1 MGGEA
6 RKQIADEQEQP
17 AHRWAQGE
25 LFVSIR
31 VVCSKCRKRS
41 KFPDQLAGHDV
52 MCRKCGATLTV
63 PGPVPA
69 TVPGPALATE
79 PEPVDATEP
88 AADESTREAADP
100 DSHTGARWNKWS
112 LAAAREHWVGRR
124 MELKRERERERE
136 RPVDRKR
143 RGRKK
148 VAPRNRR
155 PRQVAGARCRECEDG
170 KMRSRTVHRLGR
182 WPAMVGYVLLIP
194 AILGLIV
201 NLVILATAAFGLA
214 KAVSDVTRI
223 PVPTVGMVMR
233 VEEISDEQIALMTA
247 EQQQAVRAAR
257 LATTGATLGGMG
269 SRNGTGGFAL
279 VAWLMVAMS
288 GLFLSRKKQI
298 LRCTTCEIVLSA
310 P

>member
-1 MGGEA
+1 M
-6 RKQIADEQEQP
+6 
-17 AHRWAQGE
+17 
-25 LFVSIR
+25 SIR

-41 KFPDQLAGHDV
+41 KFPGHLAGHDA

-63 PGPVPA
+63 PGPVPD
-69 TVPGPALATE
+69 TVPGPVLFTE

-88 AADESTREAADP
+88 AAVEPTREATDP
-100 DSHTGARWNKWS
+100 DSHAGSRWNKWS

-124 MELKRERERERE
+124 LELKRERERERDGT
-136 RPVDRKR
+136 VDRKR

-155 PRQVAGARCRECEDG
+155 PRQIAGARCRECEDG

-194 AILGLIV
+194 AILGLTV
-201 NLVILATAAFGLA
+201 HLVILGTGAFGLA
-214 KAVSDVTRI
+214 KAVSDVTKL
-223 PVPTVGMVMR
+223 PVPTVEIVMR
-233 VEEISDEQIALMTA
+233 VEDISDDQLALMTA

-269 SRNGTGGFAL
+269 GRDGTAL
-279 VAWLMVAMS
+279 AAWLIAAMS
-288 GLFLSRKKQI
+288 GLLLATKKQV
-298 LRCTTCEIVLSA
+298 LRCTTCEIVLSD

>member
-1 MGGEA
+1 M
-6 RKQIADEQEQP
+6 
-17 AHRWAQGE
+17 
-25 LFVSIR
+25 SIR

-124 MELKRERERERE
+124 MELKRERERECERE
-136 RPVDRKR
+136 RERERTVGRRR
-143 RGRKK
+143 RGRRK

-155 PRQVAGARCRECEDG
+155 PIPVAGARCRECEDG
-170 KMRSRTVHRLGR
+170 KMRSRTIHRFGR
-182 WPAMVGYVLLIP
+182 RPAMVGYLLLTP
-194 AILGLIV
+194 ALLGLIV
-201 NLVILATAAFGLA
+201 NLVILATDAFGLA
-214 KAVSDVTRI
+214 HAVSNVAKL
-223 PVPTVGMVMR
+223 PVPTVEMVMR
-233 VEEISDEQIALMTA
+233 VEEISDDQLALMTA
-247 EQQQAVRAAR
+247 EQQQTVRAAR
-257 LATTGATLGGMG
+257 LATAGATLGGVG

-279 VAWLMVAMS
+279 AGWLVVAMS
-288 GLFLSRKKQI
+288 GLFLARRKQI
-298 LRCTTCEIVLSA
+298 LRCTTCETVVDD